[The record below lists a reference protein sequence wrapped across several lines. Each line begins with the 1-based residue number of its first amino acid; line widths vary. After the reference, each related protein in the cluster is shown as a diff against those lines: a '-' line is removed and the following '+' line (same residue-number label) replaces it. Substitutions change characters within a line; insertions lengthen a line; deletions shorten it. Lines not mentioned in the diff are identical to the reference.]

1 MTPLRWRG
9 DRLEV
14 LDQARLPGEVSW
26 LTCRSAA
33 DVSAAITAM
42 AVRGAPAI
50 GIAAAMGMV
59 LAALEE
65 GDLSRAAER
74 LRRTRPTAANLAI
87 AVERVLG
94 AGPDAGAMEREA
106 LALWQEDA
114 RSCDAIG
121 RAGLALV
128 PSGARILTHCN
139 TGALATGGSG
149 TALAVIRAAHR
160 AGRLRRAFCTETRP
174 WLQGARLTAWEL
186 GQDGIPRTLLVDSAA
201 ASLMQAGRVDLVV
214 VGADRVARNGDVANK
229 VGTASLAMVAQA
241 CGVPFYV
248 ALPLSTLDLSASDGS
263 VVDVEQRNG
272 DEVRSCAGVKVAEQD
287 TPVFNP
293 VFDVTTA
300 TLVTAFI
307 TDEGIVRPPYGVWP
321 SAIAG

>member
-201 ASLMQAGRVDLVV
+201 ASLLKAGGVDLVI
-214 VGADRVARNGDVANK
+214 VGADRVTRCGDVANK
-229 VGTASLAMVAQA
+229 IGTLTLAIVAQA

-248 ALPLSTLDLSASDGS
+248 AMPLTTLDRSTDNG
-263 VVDVEQRNG
+263 DDIPIEEREG
-272 DEVRSCAGVKVAEQD
+272 DEVRAWAGVQVAQPG

-293 VFDVTTA
+293 VFDVTPA
-300 TLVTAFI
+300 VLVTAFV
-307 TDEGIVRPPYGVWP
+307 TDVGVLPPPYGSWP
-321 SAIAG
+321 SAAV